1 MIFSN
6 DFLKASNI
14 AETSKFLEPAMFLA
28 NVTICCTLKFSVFDT
43 ILLFYFLFKKVSQ
56 CLLTFLLKR

>member
-28 NVTICCTLKFSVFDT
+28 NFTI
-43 ILLFYFLFKKVSQ
+43 
-56 CLLTFLLKR
+56 